1 MPVIVPLCMM
11 IWSNTLVYPC
21 EYVDFVLFYHFT
33 LWMYFQCALCCLMFI
48 YMSQIQVQLMQR
60 LDQGNKY
67 VCMYVYSKSYVSK
80 VNFEYFS
87 RPPNTTYLQQARM
100 TCCANRHIAHYFIV
114 VPKYYCILTPM
125 VSQISFDYF
134 TTNFKSSAFSRK
146 CFRLNLYR

>member
-21 EYVDFVLFYHFT
+21 EYVGFVCFT
-33 LWMYFQCALCCLMFI
+33 LLPCECIFLWALCCLLFI
-48 YMSQIQVQLMQR
+48 YMFQIPMQLMQR
-60 LDQGNKY
+60 LDQWNKY
-67 VCMYVYSKSYVSK
+67 VCSKLYVFK
-80 VNFEYFS
+80 VIFGCFS
-87 RPPNTTYLQQARM
+87 RPPNTTDLPLARM

-114 VPKYYCILTPM
+114 VPKYCILTPM

-146 CFRLNLYR
+146 CFRLSLYR